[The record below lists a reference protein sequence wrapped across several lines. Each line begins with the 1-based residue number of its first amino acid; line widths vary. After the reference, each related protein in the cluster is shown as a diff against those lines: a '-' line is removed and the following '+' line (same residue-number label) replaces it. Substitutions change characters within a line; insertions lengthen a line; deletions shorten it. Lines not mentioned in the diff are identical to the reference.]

1 MLDRIDRYE
10 LKERIGAG
18 GQATVYLAEDTV
30 LERQVAV
37 KVMNQIV
44 SEEEAFADRFM
55 KEARLAANLTH
66 RNIATVYDF
75 KIEKDYACIV
85 MEYLPNSVDKIL
97 HRNGPLAPPRASQ
110 ITIHAA
116 EALQHAHNNGV
127 VHRDIKPH
135 NILISSEGMAKVTD
149 FGIARASDL
158 ISTTDTMGTPVY
170 MSPEQCRR
178 ENISDVRSDIYSL
191 GISFYEMLSGHPPF
205 QGSYQELTEAHLSQP
220 VPKFDPSLSIP
231 ASLES
236 IVMKCLAKDPTYR
249 FQTSQELATALRA
262 LFGGNTPQAN
272 NSDTNYITSTTPDPE
287 QTSNPMPT
295 PVEVILKPS
304 RWSRIVAAMS
314 LAAAVIFLI
323 VNSEKVLNQFRDI
336 DDLVPGRTEKTS
348 EAFGKEQVNALSP
361 SIPPVLVTESA
372 NRLEQSIIDIKG
384 NTKKADI
391 EEDENIKE
399 NDNEKDPEIH
409 SSLEIRTSD
418 KDFTGEFELTKI
430 EEMEYSVQLPWSD
443 GGGLSYFSK
452 ISVFDADLGE
462 STTINVLELSS
473 ASLENIPDD
482 SMALKS
488 IEFALEADINDIL
501 ATVEFDLN
509 KEWLE
514 SEAIDLDRIVLLATD
529 GDEWYELETH
539 YLGMSRGPSNQYY
552 QRFEAESE
560 GFSIYLI
567 SVFD

>member
-10 LKERIGAG
+10 LKQRIGAG

-55 KEARLAANLTH
+55 KEARLAASLTH

-75 KIEKDYACIV
+75 KIEKDYACII

-135 NILISSEGMAKVTD
+135 NILLSPEGMAKVTD

-158 ISTTDTMGTPVY
+158 ISTTDTVGTPVY

-178 ENISDVRSDIYSL
+178 ENVSDVRSDIYSL
-191 GISFYEMLSGHPPF
+191 GVSFYEMLSGHPPF

-220 VPKFDPSLSIP
+220 VPRFDSSLNIP
-231 ASLES
+231 QSLES
-236 IVMKCLAKDPTYR
+236 IVMKCLAKDPDYR
-249 FQTSQELATALRA
+249 FQTSQELAASLRA
-262 LFGGNTPQAN
+262 LFGGNTPQETI
-272 NSDTNYITSTTPDPE
+272 TNQPDGSPSPAQTTQVPNIL
-287 QTSNPMPT
+287 TT

-314 LAAAVIFLI
+314 LTAALIFLI
-323 VNSEKVLNQFRDI
+323 INSEKVLNQFRNI
-336 DDLVPGRTEKTS
+336 DELVPGQGENVEESDEERVLNPREDLPPVIISQQTNKIETPSAPMTRKPNTKPGS
-348 EAFGKEQVNALSP
+348 SIEDVRPLESYSFEMKEIEDLEYSIEFPWVDEGGLTNVSKLTIYENDLGDSP
-361 SIPPVLVTESA
+361 SITVNELSNES
-372 NRLEQSIIDIKG
+372 
-384 NTKKADI
+384 I
-391 EEDENIKE
+391 EDAPSGYLILRSVRFDLDAAIDEN
-399 NDNEKDPEIH
+399 
-409 SSLEIRTSD
+409 LFTTL
-418 KDFTGEFELTKI
+418 DFD
-430 EEMEYSVQLPWSD
+430 V
-443 GGGLSYFSK
+443 
-452 ISVFDADLGE
+452 
-462 STTINVLELSS
+462 
-473 ASLENIPDD
+473 
-482 SMALKS
+482 
-488 IEFALEADINDIL
+488 
-501 ATVEFDLN
+501 N

-514 SEAIDLDRIVLLATD
+514 SESIDMGRIRLLATD
-529 GDEWYELETH
+529 GKEWYELETT
-539 YLGMSRGPSNQYY
+539 YIGMSSDPSGQYY
-552 QRFEAESE
+552 ERFESE
-560 GFSIYLI
+560 TEDLSTYLI
-567 SVFD
+567 AIAD

>member
-55 KEARLAANLTH
+55 REARLAASLTH

-110 ITIHAA
+110 ITIHTA
-116 EALQHAHNNGV
+116 EALQYAHNNGV

-135 NILISSEGMAKVTD
+135 NILISPEGMAKVTD

-178 ENISDVRSDIYSL
+178 ENVSDVRSDIYSL

-205 QGSYQELTEAHLSQP
+205 QGTYQELTEAHLTQP
-220 VPKFDPSLSIP
+220 VPRFDSSLNIP
-231 ASLES
+231 QSLEN
-236 IVMKCLAKDPTYR
+236 IVMKCLAKDPDYR
-249 FQTSQELATALRA
+249 FQTSQELATSLRA
-262 LFGGNTPQAN
+262 LFGGNTPQETVTSQPN
-272 NSDTNYITSTTPDPE
+272 NSPAPGQTP
-287 QTSNPMPT
+287 NPFTT

-314 LAAAVIFLI
+314 LTAALIFLVI
-323 VNSEKVLNQFRDI
+323 NSEKVLNQFRDI
-336 DDLVPGRTEKTS
+336 DEFVPGQGEES
-348 EAFGKEQVNALSP
+348 KESDEEIILNPREDL
-361 SIPPVLVTESA
+361 PPV
-372 NRLEQSIIDIKG
+372 IISQQ
-384 NTKKADI
+384 
-391 EEDENIKE
+391 
-399 NDNEKDPEIH
+399 P
-409 SSLEIRTSD
+409 
-418 KDFTGEFELTKI
+418 TKI
-430 EEMEYSVQLPWSD
+430 ENPSTPIAQKPDTELEGSV
-443 GGGLSYFSK
+443 
-452 ISVFDADLGE
+452 
-462 STTINVLELSS
+462 
-473 ASLENIPDD
+473 ENIRPLEPYSFEMNRIKD
-482 SMALKS
+482 LEYS
-488 IEFALEADINDIL
+488 IEFPWIDEGGLTNFSKLTIYESDLGDSPLVTANEL
-501 ATVEFDLN
+501 ANESIENVPEGYLVLRSVRFDLN
-509 KEWLE
+509 VETREDFFATIDFDVNKKWLE
-514 SEAIDLDRIVLLATD
+514 SESIELERIILLTTD
-529 GDEWYELETH
+529 GEEWYQLNTN
-539 YLGMSRGPSNQYY
+539 YIGMSSDPSGQYY
-552 QRFEAESE
+552 ERFEAETDNIST
-560 GFSIYLI
+560 YLI
-567 SVFD
+567 SISD

>member
-1 MLDRIDRYE
+1 
-10 LKERIGAG
+10 
-18 GQATVYLAEDTV
+18 
-30 LERQVAV
+30 
-37 KVMNQIV
+37 
-44 SEEEAFADRFM
+44 
-55 KEARLAANLTH
+55 
-66 RNIATVYDF
+66 
-75 KIEKDYACIV
+75 
-85 MEYLPNSVDKIL
+85 
-97 HRNGPLAPPRASQ
+97 
-110 ITIHAA
+110 
-116 EALQHAHNNGV
+116 
-127 VHRDIKPH
+127 
-135 NILISSEGMAKVTD
+135 
-149 FGIARASDL
+149 
-158 ISTTDTMGTPVY
+158 
-170 MSPEQCRR
+170 
-178 ENISDVRSDIYSL
+178 
-191 GISFYEMLSGHPPF
+191 
-205 QGSYQELTEAHLSQP
+205 
-220 VPKFDPSLSIP
+220 
-231 ASLES
+231 
-236 IVMKCLAKDPTYR
+236 MKCLAKDPVYR
-249 FQTSQELATALRA
+249 FQTAQELATELRA
-262 LFGGNTPQAN
+262 LFGGNTPQVN
-272 NSDTNYITSTTPDPE
+272 NSDTNYINSTTPDPE
-287 QTSNPMPT
+287 QTRNPMPT

-336 DDLVPGRTEKTS
+336 DGLVPGRMEKTS
-348 EAFGKEQVNALSP
+348 EEFGKEEVGALST

-372 NRLEQSIIDIKG
+372 NGLEQSITDIKE
-384 NTKKADI
+384 NTKKEDI
-391 EEDENIKE
+391 KEEDS
-399 NDNEKDPEIH
+399 EKDTEIH

-462 STTINVLELSS
+462 STAINVLELSN

-488 IEFALEADINDIL
+488 IGFALEADINDLL

>member
-55 KEARLAANLTH
+55 KEARLAASLTH

-97 HRNGPLAPPRASQ
+97 HRNGALAPPRASQ

-135 NILISSEGMAKVTD
+135 NILLSPEGMAKVTD

-158 ISTTDTMGTPVY
+158 ISTTDTMGTPIY

-178 ENISDVRSDIYSL
+178 ENVSDFRSDIYSL

-205 QGSYQELTEAHLSQP
+205 QGSYQELTEAHLSHP
-220 VPKFDPSLSIP
+220 VPRFDSSLNIP

-236 IVMKCLAKDPTYR
+236 IVMKCLAKDPDYR
-249 FQTSQELATALRA
+249 FQTSQELATSLRA
-262 LFGGNTPQAN
+262 LFGGNTPQETITN
-272 NSDTNYITSTTPDPE
+272 QPHDSPSHPQSD
-287 QTSNPMPT
+287 QTYNPLTT

-314 LAAAVIFLI
+314 LTAALIFLI
-323 VNSEKVLNQFRDI
+323 INSEKVINQFRDI
-336 DDLVPGRTEKTS
+336 DELIPGQGEESEESEEEIVLNPRDDLPPVILSQTNDKPQIFSAPMTQTSKTDSDASIEDIRPLETFNFTMDQIDDLEYSLEFPWFEEGGLTHFSKLVIEESDLGDSPLVTTS
-348 EAFGKEQVNALSP
+348 ELAN
-361 SIPPVLVTESA
+361 ES
-372 NRLEQSIIDIKG
+372 
-384 NTKKADI
+384 I
-391 EEDENIKE
+391 EETPDGYLI
-399 NDNEKDPEIH
+399 
-409 SSLEIRTSD
+409 LR
-418 KDFTGEFELTKI
+418 
-430 EEMEYSVQLPWSD
+430 SVRFD
-443 GGGLSYFSK
+443 
-452 ISVFDADLGE
+452 IDADMTDE
-462 STTINVLELSS
+462 SITTIN
-473 ASLENIPDD
+473 
-482 SMALKS
+482 
-488 IEFALEADINDIL
+488 
-501 ATVEFDLN
+501 FDVN

-514 SEAIDLDRIVLLATD
+514 LESIDLERIILIAKD
-529 GDEWYELETH
+529 GEEWYELNTI
-539 YLGMSRGPSNQYY
+539 YIGMSSDPSGQYY
-552 QRFEAESE
+552 ERFQAES
-560 GFSIYLI
+560 GDLSTYLI
-567 SVFD
+567 SISD

>member
-10 LKERIGAG
+10 LKQRIGAG

-55 KEARLAANLTH
+55 KEARLAASLTH

-97 HRNGPLAPPRASQ
+97 HRNGPLSPPRASQ

-135 NILISSEGMAKVTD
+135 NILLSPEGMAKVTD

-158 ISTTDTMGTPVY
+158 ISTTDTVGTPVY

-178 ENISDVRSDIYSL
+178 ENVSDVRSDIYSL
-191 GISFYEMLSGHPPF
+191 GVSFYEMLSGHPPF

-220 VPKFDPSLSIP
+220 VPRFDSSLNIP
-231 ASLES
+231 QSLES
-236 IVMKCLAKDPTYR
+236 IVMKCLAKDPDYR
-249 FQTSQELATALRA
+249 FQTSQELAASLRA
-262 LFGGNTPQAN
+262 LFGGNTPQETI
-272 NSDTNYITSTTPDPE
+272 TNQPDGSPSPAQTTQVPNIL
-287 QTSNPMPT
+287 TT

-314 LAAAVIFLI
+314 LTAALIFLI
-323 VNSEKVLNQFRDI
+323 INSEKVLNQFRGI
-336 DDLVPGRTEKTS
+336 DELVPGQGE
-348 EAFGKEQVNALSP
+348 EAEESDEEILLNPREDLPPVIISQQTNKIETPSAPMTRKPNTKPGSSIEDVRPLESYSFEMKEIEDLEYSIEFPWVDEGGLTNVSKLTMYENDLGDSP
-361 SIPPVLVTESA
+361 SITVNELPNES
-372 NRLEQSIIDIKG
+372 
-384 NTKKADI
+384 I
-391 EEDENIKE
+391 EDAPSGYLILRSVRFDLDAAIDEN
-399 NDNEKDPEIH
+399 
-409 SSLEIRTSD
+409 LFTTL
-418 KDFTGEFELTKI
+418 DFD
-430 EEMEYSVQLPWSD
+430 V
-443 GGGLSYFSK
+443 
-452 ISVFDADLGE
+452 
-462 STTINVLELSS
+462 
-473 ASLENIPDD
+473 
-482 SMALKS
+482 
-488 IEFALEADINDIL
+488 
-501 ATVEFDLN
+501 N

-514 SEAIDLDRIVLLATD
+514 SESIDMGRIRLLATD
-529 GDEWYELETH
+529 GKEWYELETT
-539 YLGMSRGPSNQYY
+539 YIGMSSDPSGQYY
-552 QRFEAESE
+552 ERFESE
-560 GFSIYLI
+560 TEDLSTYLI
-567 SVFD
+567 AIAD

>member
-55 KEARLAANLTH
+55 KEARLAASLTH

-97 HRNGPLAPPRASQ
+97 HRNGALSPPRASQ

-135 NILISSEGMAKVTD
+135 NILLSPEGMAKVTD

-178 ENISDVRSDIYSL
+178 ENVSDFRSDIYSL

-205 QGSYQELTEAHLSQP
+205 QGSYQELTEAHLSHP
-220 VPKFDPSLSIP
+220 VPRFDSSLNIP

-236 IVMKCLAKDPTYR
+236 IVMKCLAKDPDYR
-249 FQTSQELATALRA
+249 FQTSQELATSLRA
-262 LFGGNTPQAN
+262 LFGGNTPQETI
-272 NSDTNYITSTTPDPE
+272 TNQPDDSSSHPQSG
-287 QTSNPMPT
+287 QTYNPLTT

-314 LAAAVIFLI
+314 LTAALIFLI
-323 VNSEKVLNQFRDI
+323 INSEKVINQFRDI
-336 DDLVPGRTEKTS
+336 DEIIPGQGEKSEETKEEIVLNPRDDLPPVILSQNNDKIQTPSKPVAQKPQTKPTEAIEDVRPLETYSFEMNEIEDLEYLIEFPWVDEGGLTNVSKLTIY
-348 EAFGKEQVNALSP
+348 ENDLGDSP
-361 SIPPVLVTESA
+361 SITVNELPNESIEDA
-372 NRLEQSIIDIKG
+372 PSGYLILRSVRFDIDAEI
-384 NTKKADI
+384 
-391 EEDENIKE
+391 DEN
-399 NDNEKDPEIH
+399 
-409 SSLEIRTSD
+409 L
-418 KDFTGEFELTKI
+418 FTTL
-430 EEMEYSVQLPWSD
+430 
-443 GGGLSYFSK
+443 
-452 ISVFDADLGE
+452 
-462 STTINVLELSS
+462 
-473 ASLENIPDD
+473 
-482 SMALKS
+482 
-488 IEFALEADINDIL
+488 
-501 ATVEFDLN
+501 EFDVN

-514 SEAIDLDRIVLLATD
+514 SESIDMGRIRLLATD
-529 GDEWYELETH
+529 GEEWYELETT
-539 YLGMSRGPSNQYY
+539 YIGVSSDPSGQYY
-552 QRFEAESE
+552 ERFESE
-560 GFSIYLI
+560 TEDLSTYLI
-567 SVFD
+567 AIAD

>member
-10 LKERIGAG
+10 LKQRIGAG

-55 KEARLAANLTH
+55 KEARLAASLTH

-75 KIEKDYACIV
+75 KIEKDYACII

-135 NILISSEGMAKVTD
+135 NILLSPEGMAKVTD

-158 ISTTDTMGTPVY
+158 ISTTDTVGTPVY

-178 ENISDVRSDIYSL
+178 ENVSDVRSDIYSL
-191 GISFYEMLSGHPPF
+191 GVSFYEMLSGHPPF

-220 VPKFDPSLSIP
+220 VPRFDSSLNIP
-231 ASLES
+231 QSLES
-236 IVMKCLAKDPTYR
+236 IVMKCLAKDPDYR
-249 FQTSQELATALRA
+249 FQTSQELATSLRA
-262 LFGGNTPQAN
+262 LFGGNTPQETI
-272 NSDTNYITSTTPDPE
+272 TNQPDGSPSPAQTTQVPNIL
-287 QTSNPMPT
+287 TT

-314 LAAAVIFLI
+314 LTAALIFLI
-323 VNSEKVLNQFRDI
+323 INSEKVLNQFRNI
-336 DDLVPGRTEKTS
+336 DELVPGQGENVEESDEERVLNPREDLPPVIISQQTNKIETPSAPMTRKPDTKPGS
-348 EAFGKEQVNALSP
+348 SIEDVRPLESYSFEMKEIEDLEYSIEFPWVDEGGLTNVSKLTIYENDLGDSP
-361 SIPPVLVTESA
+361 SITVNELPNES
-372 NRLEQSIIDIKG
+372 
-384 NTKKADI
+384 I
-391 EEDENIKE
+391 EDAPSGYLILRSVRFDLDAAIDEN
-399 NDNEKDPEIH
+399 
-409 SSLEIRTSD
+409 LFTTL
-418 KDFTGEFELTKI
+418 DFD
-430 EEMEYSVQLPWSD
+430 V
-443 GGGLSYFSK
+443 
-452 ISVFDADLGE
+452 
-462 STTINVLELSS
+462 
-473 ASLENIPDD
+473 
-482 SMALKS
+482 
-488 IEFALEADINDIL
+488 
-501 ATVEFDLN
+501 N

-514 SEAIDLDRIVLLATD
+514 SESIDMGRIRLLATD
-529 GDEWYELETH
+529 GKEWYELETT
-539 YLGMSRGPSNQYY
+539 YIGMSSDPSGQYY
-552 QRFEAESE
+552 ERFESE
-560 GFSIYLI
+560 TEDLSTYLI
-567 SVFD
+567 AIAD

>member
-55 KEARLAANLTH
+55 REARLAASLTH

-110 ITIHAA
+110 ITIHTA
-116 EALQHAHNNGV
+116 EALQYAHNNGV

-135 NILISSEGMAKVTD
+135 NILISPEGMAKVTD

-178 ENISDVRSDIYSL
+178 ENVSDVRSDIYSL

-205 QGSYQELTEAHLSQP
+205 QGTYQELTEAHLTQP
-220 VPKFDPSLSIP
+220 VPKFDSSLNIP
-231 ASLES
+231 QSLES
-236 IVMKCLAKDPTYR
+236 IVMKCLAKDPDYR
-249 FQTSQELATALRA
+249 FQTSQELATSLRA
-262 LFGGNTPQAN
+262 LFGGNTPQETVTSQPN
-272 NSDTNYITSTTPDPE
+272 NSPAPGQTP
-287 QTSNPMPT
+287 NPFTT

-314 LAAAVIFLI
+314 LTAALIFLVI
-323 VNSEKVLNQFRDI
+323 NSEKVLNQFRDI
-336 DDLVPGRTEKTS
+336 DEFVPGQGEES
-348 EAFGKEQVNALSP
+348 KESDEEIILNPREDL
-361 SIPPVLVTESA
+361 PPV
-372 NRLEQSIIDIKG
+372 IISQQ
-384 NTKKADI
+384 
-391 EEDENIKE
+391 
-399 NDNEKDPEIH
+399 P
-409 SSLEIRTSD
+409 
-418 KDFTGEFELTKI
+418 TKI
-430 EEMEYSVQLPWSD
+430 ENPSTPIAQKPDTELEGSV
-443 GGGLSYFSK
+443 
-452 ISVFDADLGE
+452 
-462 STTINVLELSS
+462 
-473 ASLENIPDD
+473 ENIRPLEPYSFEMNRIKD
-482 SMALKS
+482 LEYS
-488 IEFALEADINDIL
+488 IEFPWIDEGGLTNFSKLTIYESDLGDSPLVTANEL
-501 ATVEFDLN
+501 ANESIENAPEGYLVLRSVRFDLN
-509 KEWLE
+509 VETREDFFATIDFDVNKKWLE
-514 SEAIDLDRIVLLATD
+514 SESIELERIILLTTD
-529 GDEWYELETH
+529 GEEWYQLNTN
-539 YLGMSRGPSNQYY
+539 YIGMSSDPSGQYY
-552 QRFEAESE
+552 ERFEAETDNIST
-560 GFSIYLI
+560 YLI
-567 SVFD
+567 SISD

>member
-10 LKERIGAG
+10 LKQRIGAG

-55 KEARLAANLTH
+55 KEARLAASLTH

-97 HRNGPLAPPRASQ
+97 HRNGPLSPPRASQ

-135 NILISSEGMAKVTD
+135 NILLSPEGMAKVTD

-158 ISTTDTMGTPVY
+158 ISTTDTVGTPVY

-178 ENISDVRSDIYSL
+178 ENVSDVRSDIYSL
-191 GISFYEMLSGHPPF
+191 GVSFYEMLSGHPPF

-220 VPKFDPSLSIP
+220 VPRFDSSLNIP
-231 ASLES
+231 QSLES
-236 IVMKCLAKDPTYR
+236 IVMKCLAKDPDYR
-249 FQTSQELATALRA
+249 FQTSQELAASLRA
-262 LFGGNTPQAN
+262 LFGGNTPQETI
-272 NSDTNYITSTTPDPE
+272 TNQPDASPSPAQTTQVPNIL
-287 QTSNPMPT
+287 TT

-314 LAAAVIFLI
+314 LTAALIFLI
-323 VNSEKVLNQFRDI
+323 INSEKVLNQFRGI
-336 DDLVPGRTEKTS
+336 DELVPGQGEEAEESDEEILLNPREDLPPVILSQNSNKIQTSSTPMAQKPRTEPT
-348 EAFGKEQVNALSP
+348 ETKEDIRQLESYSFEMKEIEDLEYSIEFPWVDEGGLTNVSKLTIYENDLGDSP
-361 SIPPVLVTESA
+361 SITVNELPNES
-372 NRLEQSIIDIKG
+372 
-384 NTKKADI
+384 I
-391 EEDENIKE
+391 EDAPSGYLILRSVRFDLDAAIDEN
-399 NDNEKDPEIH
+399 
-409 SSLEIRTSD
+409 LFTTL
-418 KDFTGEFELTKI
+418 DFD
-430 EEMEYSVQLPWSD
+430 V
-443 GGGLSYFSK
+443 
-452 ISVFDADLGE
+452 
-462 STTINVLELSS
+462 
-473 ASLENIPDD
+473 
-482 SMALKS
+482 
-488 IEFALEADINDIL
+488 
-501 ATVEFDLN
+501 N

-514 SEAIDLDRIVLLATD
+514 SESIDMGRIRLLATD
-529 GDEWYELETH
+529 GAEWYELETT
-539 YLGMSRGPSNQYY
+539 YIGMSSDPSGQYY
-552 QRFEAESE
+552 ERFESE
-560 GFSIYLI
+560 TEDLSTYLI
-567 SVFD
+567 AIAD